1 MDRDR
6 VAVSATI
13 AATLTIVLCVIY
25 VAQLPAHEVVDL
37 KHKAVDV
44 CVQTDDEDCKGS
56 SCPRQSKE
64 STQGKAEKNGREEGG
79 KTSKGSSCDGS
90 KACALTRETEDP
102 WSGDTDEHY
111 EHAGSVDCEGI
122 KHRKQCKETK
132 ECVYTTSKGCVS
144 KQPDCSSG
152 KCKDKSQTN
161 KKQARDL

>member
-79 KTSKGSSCDGS
+79 KTSKG
-90 KACALTRETEDP
+90 
-102 WSGDTDEHY
+102 DTDEHY